1 MYMYV
6 YALRRYTNFV
16 NKNREIY
23 MYVVIRSLIVE
34 RFEPTELEL
43 FRRES

>member
-6 YALRRYTNFV
+6 YTLGRYTNFV